1 MSSAALIPRV
11 VTAPAQNKA
20 IERFADWLTTLT
32 VQKEVAHG
40 TGGGAGRA
48 KIVLCGHR
56 YVGSLTLNSPDNLLL

>member
-1 MSSAALIPRV
+1 MAS
-11 VTAPAQNKA
+11 AQNMA
-20 IERFADWLTTLT
+20 IERFSDWLTTLT

-56 YVGSLTLNSPDNLLL
+56 YVGSLISISLAHLLLL